1 MEEKVIQLSGQAAKD
16 YLGGAKKR
24 RSTKKKQDGGV
35 QGLEPP
41 TGVAL
46 HAARVNASSMLTT
59 SSMPTPPA
67 IHVVPSRPMQTGGQQ
82 EQKQEQKQ
90 QEQKQEQRQEHHQ
103 EAGTRQIKVELKKKH
118 TAKKVQLQP
127 KKAEPPKPVKKSK
140 TRKVRRVL
148 LGVKS
153 LHKRMTHAKKMHK
166 TVSERPL
173 DKLKEELIKKKLIK
187 PTSKAPESVLR
198 QIASD
203 AQIVSKNAL

>member
-24 RSTKKKQDGGV
+24 RSTKKKQEGGV

-46 HAARVNASSMLTT
+46 HAAPVSAPSMLPR
-59 SSMPTPPA
+59 MPTPPA

-82 EQKQEQKQ
+82 KQ
-90 QEQKQEQRQEHHQ
+90 QEEKQEEKQE
-103 EAGTRQIKVELKKKH
+103 GGVKQIKVELKKKH

-127 KKAEPPKPVKKSK
+127 KKAEPPKPVKSK
-140 TRKVRRVL
+140 TRKARRVL

-166 TVSERPL
+166 TASEMPL
-173 DKLKEELIKKKLIK
+173 DKLKEELVKKKLIK

-198 QIASD
+198 QIAAD

>member
-1 MEEKVIQLSGQAAKD
+1 MEEKIIQLSGQAAKD

-24 RSTKKKQDGGV
+24 RSTKKKQEGGV

-46 HAARVNASSMLTT
+46 HAAPVSASSMLTT
-59 SSMPTPPA
+59 WRTPTPPA

-82 EQKQEQKQ
+82 KQEQKQ
-90 QEQKQEQRQEHHQ
+90 QEQRQEHQ

-127 KKAEPPKPVKKSK
+127 KKTEAPKQVKSK
-140 TRKVRRVL
+140 TRKARRVL

-166 TVSERPL
+166 TVSEMPL
-173 DKLKEELIKKKLIK
+173 DKLKEELVKKKLIK
-187 PTSKAPESVLR
+187 ATSKAPESVLR

>member
-1 MEEKVIQLSGQAAKD
+1 MEHKEERKTVQLSGQAAKD
-16 YLGGAKKR
+16 YLGGSKKR
-24 RSTKKKQDGGV
+24 RSTKKKQEGGV

-46 HAARVNASSMLTT
+46 HAAPVSASSMLTT
-59 SSMPTPPA
+59 WRTPTPPA

-82 EQKQEQKQ
+82 KQEQKQ
-90 QEQKQEQRQEHHQ
+90 EKEHQ

-127 KKAEPPKPVKKSK
+127 KKTEAPKAAKSR
-140 TRKVRRVL
+140 TRKARRVL

-166 TVSERPL
+166 TVSEMPL
-173 DKLKEELIKKKLIK
+173 DKLKEELVKKKLIK

>member
-24 RSTKKKQDGGV
+24 RSTKKKQEGGV
-35 QGLEPP
+35 QGMEPP
-41 TGVAL
+41 MTL
-46 HAARVNASSMLTT
+46 HAAPVSASSMLTP
-59 SSMPTPPA
+59 MPRPPA
-67 IHVVPSRPMQTGGQQ
+67 IHVVPSRQMGGQ
-82 EQKQEQKQ
+82 QKQ
-90 QEQKQEQRQEHHQ
+90 QEQKQEHQ

-127 KKAEPPKPVKKSK
+127 KKTEAPKPVKSK
-140 TRKVRRVL
+140 TRKARRVL

-166 TVSERPL
+166 TVSEMPL
-173 DKLKEELIKKKLIK
+173 DKLKEELVKKKLIK

-198 QIASD
+198 QIAAD

>member
-1 MEEKVIQLSGQAAKD
+1 MEKEEQRKTVQLSGQAAKD
-16 YLGGAKKR
+16 YLGGSKKR
-24 RSTKKKQDGGV
+24 RSTKKKQEGGL

-41 TGVAL
+41 TGIAL
-46 HAARVNASSMLTT
+46 HAAPVTASSVLTT
-59 SSMPTPPA
+59 WRTPTPPA
-67 IHVVPSRPMQTGGQQ
+67 IHVVPSRPMQTGGQ
-82 EQKQEQKQ
+82 EQQVQ
-90 QEQKQEQRQEHHQ
+90 QHQ

-127 KKAEPPKPVKKSK
+127 KKTEAPKTAKSK
-140 TRKVRRVL
+140 TRKARRVL

-166 TVSERPL
+166 TVSEMPL
-173 DKLKEELIKKKLIK
+173 DKLKEELVKKKLIK

-198 QIASD
+198 QIAAD

>member
-24 RSTKKKQDGGV
+24 RSTKKKQEGGV
-35 QGLEPP
+35 QGMEPP

-46 HAARVNASSMLTT
+46 HAAPVSASSMITT
-59 SSMPTPPA
+59 SRMPTPPA
-67 IHVVPSRPMQTGGQQ
+67 IHVVPSKQMGGQ
-82 EQKQEQKQ
+82 QKQEQKQ
-90 QEQKQEQRQEHHQ
+90 EKEHQ

-127 KKAEPPKPVKKSK
+127 KKTEAPKAAKSK
-140 TRKVRRVL
+140 TRKARRVL

-166 TVSERPL
+166 TVSEMPL
-173 DKLKEELIKKKLIK
+173 DKLKEELVKKKLIK

>member
-24 RSTKKKQDGGV
+24 RSTKKKQEGGV
-35 QGLEPP
+35 QGMEAPM
-41 TGVAL
+41 TL
-46 HAARVNASSMLTT
+46 HAAPVTASSMLPR
-59 SSMPTPPA
+59 MPQPPA
-67 IHVVPSRPMQTGGQQ
+67 IQVVPSRQMGGQQKQQ

-90 QEQKQEQRQEHHQ
+90 EHQ

-127 KKAEPPKPVKKSK
+127 KKTEAPKPTKTK
-140 TRKVRRVL
+140 TRKARRVL

-166 TVSERPL
+166 TVSEMPL
-173 DKLKEELIKKKLIK
+173 DKLKEELVKKKLIK

-198 QIASD
+198 QIAAD

>member
-1 MEEKVIQLSGQAAKD
+1 MEHKEERKTVQLSGQAAKD
-16 YLGGAKKR
+16 YLGGSKKR
-24 RSTKKKQDGGV
+24 RSTKKKQEGGV

-46 HAARVNASSMLTT
+46 HAAPVTASSVLTT
-59 SSMPTPPA
+59 WRTPTPPA
-67 IHVVPSRPMQTGGQQ
+67 IHVVPSRPMQTGGQ

-90 QEQKQEQRQEHHQ
+90 EHQ

-127 KKAEPPKPVKKSK
+127 KKTEAPKSAKSK
-140 TRKVRRVL
+140 TRKARRVL

-166 TVSERPL
+166 TVSEMPL
-173 DKLKEELIKKKLIK
+173 DKLKEELVKKKLIK
-187 PTSKAPESVLR
+187 ATSKAPESVLR